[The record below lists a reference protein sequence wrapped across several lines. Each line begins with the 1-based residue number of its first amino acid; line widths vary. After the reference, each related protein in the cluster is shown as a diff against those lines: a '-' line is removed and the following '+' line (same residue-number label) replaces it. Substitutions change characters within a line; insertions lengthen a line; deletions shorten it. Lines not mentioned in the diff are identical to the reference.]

1 MADEEL
7 LKSLND
13 RIKELDIFKVREEIT
28 SDKQISIHLM
38 NQNIQQI
45 YYYMM
50 KGGFQGNSAIL
61 EILHYLFSVEGVL
74 TYCVD
79 VIIYYFIKYE
89 HHDIFLERSNKHV
102 TEFNELSKVTLNEKI
117 QFLELHG
124 FNNLSSLFDRDFRN
138 AIAHLSFFSRLTQ
151 TKPNSVIQYYK
162 TKGKKR
168 KITEITVEDI
178 QKWNLNI
185 ARFHSHFNTQFLRG
199 KVIPDNSK
207 H

>member
-1 MADEEL
+1 MIDEEL
-7 LKSLND
+7 LKGLNE
-13 RIKELDIFKVREEIT
+13 RIQELEIFKVREEIT
-28 SDKQISIHLM
+28 SNKEISIQLMNENIKQIHW
-38 NQNIQQI
+38 
-45 YYYMM
+45 YML

-117 QFLELHG
+117 LFLEQHG

-138 AIAHLSFFSRLTQ
+138 AIAHLSFFSRLNQ

-162 TKGKKR
+162 TKGTKM
-168 KITEITVEDI
+168 KITQITLENI

-185 ARFHSHFNTQFLRG
+185 ARFHAHFNTQFFRG
-199 KVIPDNSK
+199 GVYPQQ
-207 H
+207 